1 MDKHSILPNRI
12 PKDFWALFAT
22 SVINAIGF
30 SITMPYMSL
39 YLNNVLKQSMTTVG
53 ILLMITQVVGASGGN
68 LGWALGPAIPY
79 LHPHL
84 IYDFYCLGASGIA
97 HFYLCS
103 KSHRNHQ
110 KPAWL
115 ALFY

>member
-79 LHPHL
+79 LHPH
-84 IYDFYCLGASGIA
+84 
-97 HFYLCS
+97 
-103 KSHRNHQ
+103 
-110 KPAWL
+110 
-115 ALFY
+115 